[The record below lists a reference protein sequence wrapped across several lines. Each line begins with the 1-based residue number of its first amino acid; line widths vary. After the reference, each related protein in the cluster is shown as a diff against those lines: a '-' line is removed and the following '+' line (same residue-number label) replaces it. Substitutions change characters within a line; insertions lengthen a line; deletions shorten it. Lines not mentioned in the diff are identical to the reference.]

1 MPDRV
6 KASTVQT
13 TDDSEQPSW
22 DTTPIGLRFWL
33 NSMPEYVED
42 VDQDLV
48 TLVESGYVMEKSIV
62 VAPTK
67 LHATALR
74 DNAVHTHSFDK
85 PIPYSISRRGNPSRN
100 AASYGD

>member
-62 VAPTK
+62 VEAP
-67 LHATALR
+67 LRLAVAATAPRHLSTLAS
-74 DNAVHTHSFDK
+74 AVAIAAKRASFT
-85 PIPYSISRRGNPSRN
+85 SGSSEV
-100 AASYGD
+100 